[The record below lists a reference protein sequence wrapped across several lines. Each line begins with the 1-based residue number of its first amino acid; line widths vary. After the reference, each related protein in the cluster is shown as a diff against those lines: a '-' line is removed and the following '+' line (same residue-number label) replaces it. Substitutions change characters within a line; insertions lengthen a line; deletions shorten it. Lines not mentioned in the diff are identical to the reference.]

1 MKNTLWTKNFT
12 IITLGT
18 VISAIGGVAMGF
30 ALSFVVFDNTGST
43 LMMALFAAASSLPG
57 IILPVLLSPYLDN
70 FRRKPVIVGLDYLSA
85 VIYLLFGLYLLKHS
99 FSLPLY
105 LLFSLACGSI
115 GSVYNLAYE
124 SLYPNLIPEGFAQKG
139 YTVSGMLYPTVT
151 MVMTPVASIL
161 YTRLG
166 LGVLC
171 LGEGLLLAAAA
182 SVETQIRVE
191 EHTKPGGKFSFSD
204 YIGDFKEGFRYLKKE
219 KGLLRIY
226 GYMPITQGISQA
238 TEPLIRAWFRTA
250 PGLNLTMYALFTT
263 AEFIGRSIGGLVHYK
278 FEIPPEKRFSLA
290 YLVYVTYNI
299 MDTVLL
305 WLGFPLMLVNRGVCG
320 FLGINSATLRASSVQ
335 NYLPDNMRAKVN
347 AVFNMLY
354 ALVPTLLTLA
364 VGALGEMMDYRLC
377 VTLVS
382 AAGLLPCY
390 LIMWR
395 GREDVK
401 KVYNRKY

>member
-124 SLYPNLIPEGFAQKG
+124 SLYPNLIPEGFAQRG
-139 YTVSGMLYPTVT
+139 YTVSGILYPTVT

-171 LGEGLLLAAAA
+171 IGEGLLLAAAA

-263 AEFIGRSIGGLVHYK
+263 AEFIGRTIGGLVHYK

-305 WLGFPLMLVNRGVCG
+305 WLGFPLMLVTRGICG